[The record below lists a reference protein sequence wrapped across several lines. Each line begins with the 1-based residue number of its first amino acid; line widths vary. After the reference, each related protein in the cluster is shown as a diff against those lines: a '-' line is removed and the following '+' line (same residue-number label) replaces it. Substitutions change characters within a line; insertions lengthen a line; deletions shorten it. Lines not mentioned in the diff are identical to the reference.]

1 MRDQGTRA
9 HARVLVF
16 CGFALLLMLLGGTS
30 TVDAH
35 SGMPP
40 ASPPSLQLGAVV
52 PQGVPTSAIPAP
64 SMSWVLATLAIGA
77 TIAGAGWLR
86 HPRRLAVALSLSLAV
101 FACETALHSAHHLND
116 PKRAEHCA
124 VYSAS
129 LHLSGLE
136 AAAATPELPRPLPTC
151 EDVRTRAGQPSA
163 RVLSGPPSRAPPV
176 LPA

>member
-9 HARVLVF
+9 HARVLGI
-16 CGFALLLMLLGGTS
+16 CGVALLLVLLGGTS
-30 TVDAH
+30 TVEAH

-40 ASPPSLQLGAVV
+40 ASPPALELDAVV
-52 PQGVPTSAIPAP
+52 PQGVPPSAIPAP
-64 SMSWVLATLAIGA
+64 SMSWVLAALAIGA
-77 TIAGAGWLR
+77 TITGAGWLR
-86 HPRRLAVALSLSLAV
+86 HPRRLAVALSLSLAI

-136 AAAATPELPRPLPTC
+136 AAAATPELLRPLPTC

-163 RVLSGPPSRAPPV
+163 RALSGPPSRAPPV